1 MTGDCDVSD
10 ECVSSSNYPQEHGN
24 YESCSVI
31 MLRDSNL
38 TVGATFDLETCCDH
52 LIIRGVDIEARNDFP
67 SSLFSGETFT
77 WNSDF
82 VTATNGWQICFTALN
97 TSSTSRGEACKK
109 SCFLRF
115 CSLQKQRK
123 CLFFLGGGG

>member
-1 MTGDCDVSD
+1 MTGDCDVQGD
-10 ECVSSSNYPQEHGN
+10 CVSSANYPSVHGN
-24 YESCSVI
+24 LESCSVT
-31 MLRDSNL
+31 MLQDASL
-38 TVGATFDLETCCDH
+38 VVSSTFDLETCCDH

-97 TSSTSRGEACKK
+97 TSSTSRSEACK
-109 SCFLRF
+109 SHIFEIL
-115 CSLQKQRK
+115 
-123 CLFFLGGGG
+123 